1 MEMFFTDNI
10 LELGFDSIL
19 KRPLGGINAKA

>member
-1 MEMFFTDNI
+1 MDMFLTDNI
-10 LELGFDSIL
+10 LELGLDNIL